1 MSAATSQALL
11 LRLQQL
17 EDVEQIKRLK
27 YRYFRSMDTGD
38 FETLQSLYTDDIRVD
53 YIGGTYRWQME
64 GRRNLIEAQMEAFN
78 SEAIGCHTGHHPEID
93 ILSDTMA
100 TGIWYMTDI
109 FMNFRAKTV
118 FYGSALYRDTYEKI
132 NNVWKIKVT
141 TYKRIYEQAESMETM
156 PNITFSQLAE
166 RLRAQ
171 QQ

>member
-1 MSAATSQALL
+1 MSADINQSLL

-38 FETLQSLYTDDIRVD
+38 FDTLQMLYTDDIKVD
-53 YIGGTYRWQME
+53 YIGGSYRWQME
-64 GRRNLIEAQMEAFN
+64 GRKNLIDAQIASFN

-109 FMNFRAKTV
+109 FMDFRKKTV
-118 FYGSALYRDTYEKI
+118 FHGSALYRDTYEKI
-132 NNVWKIKVT
+132 NGIWKIKIT
-141 TYKRIYEQAESMETM
+141 TYKRIYEQAENMETM

-166 RLRAQ
+166 KLRDPQ
-171 QQ
+171 